1 MINKILLPTD
11 GSEHSKKALNYTIEF
26 ALKFNADVVLVYVYD
41 LPGEALGLT
50 SGNQDIENS
59 LRLYGD
65 DLLKEYKN
73 ILESK
78 DIKTRTLLL
87 KGDTGEAIS
96 EISVDENCDIVIMG
110 IRGLSTFKSLI
121 LGSASDYV
129 LRNAKCPVLLIK

>member
-11 GSEHSKKALNYTIEF
+11 GSEHSQKALDYTIDF
-26 ALKFNADVVLVYVYD
+26 ALKFEADVVLVYVYD

-59 LRLYGD
+59 LRFYGD
-65 DLLKEYKN
+65 DLLKEYKE
-73 ILESK
+73 ILENK
-78 DIKTRTLLL
+78 GIKTRTLLL

-96 EISVDENCDIVIMG
+96 EISLDENCDIVIMG
-110 IRGLSTFKSLI
+110 IRGLSTLKSLI

-129 LRNAKCPVLLIK
+129 LRHTKCPVLVIK